1 MFRDRTEAGK
11 KLAERL
17 IKYKANKEVIIL
29 ALPRG
34 GAPVAFEVAKKLK
47 LPLDLMMVRKLPMPD
62 NPEAGI
68 GALSETGEIVW
79 QPQKEFYREEVVKK
93 ILAEQKQEVKRRIK
107 ILREGRKLPS
117 LKNKIVILI
126 DDGLAM
132 GSTMEAAI
140 KTAKAEGAKKVVLA
154 VPVAGREVLAR
165 MKEMADEVICLEVP
179 LFFQAVAQVYENW
192 SDLEDKEVIAIMKN
206 FYA

>member
-140 KTAKAEGAKKVVLA
+140 KTAKAEGAKKLVLA